1 MFRPHRVFAW
11 ESVASFVAHG
21 ALIAGAGVAV
31 TTTRRTDTTVRAD
44 TTAVFL
50 VQPSTTSSPVPVELD
65 APVKGFQTLVIP
77 TQVPTTIPPV
87 DLSERFDPRNYS
99 GQGAEGGRSDGV
111 VPGGSEVYSTA
122 MVQEPPALL
131 SGPPPYPD
139 ILRAAGVRG
148 RVVVQGIVDT
158 TGHLEP
164 ASLKIVASP
173 NPAFDQPTL
182 RWALKAQ
189 FRPARFEGRPVRVL
203 VHLPVDFT
211 APGG

>member
-1 MFRPHRVFAW
+1 
-11 ESVASFVAHG
+11 
-21 ALIAGAGVAV
+21 
-31 TTTRRTDTTVRAD
+31 
-44 TTAVFL
+44 
-50 VQPSTTSSPVPVELD
+50 VELD

>member
-1 MFRPHRVFAW
+1 
-11 ESVASFVAHG
+11 
-21 ALIAGAGVAV
+21 
-31 TTTRRTDTTVRAD
+31 
-44 TTAVFL
+44 
-50 VQPSTTSSPVPVELD
+50 
-65 APVKGFQTLVIP
+65 
-77 TQVPTTIPPV
+77 
-87 DLSERFDPRNYS
+87 
-99 GQGAEGGRSDGV
+99 
-111 VPGGSEVYSTA
+111 
-122 MVQEPPALL
+122 
-131 SGPPPYPD
+131 
-139 ILRAAGVRG
+139 VRG